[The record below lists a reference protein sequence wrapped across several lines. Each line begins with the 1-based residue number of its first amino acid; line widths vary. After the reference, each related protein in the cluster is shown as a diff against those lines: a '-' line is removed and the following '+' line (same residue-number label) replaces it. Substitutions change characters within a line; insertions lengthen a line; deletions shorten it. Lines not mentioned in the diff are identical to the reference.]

1 MAELFGFEIRRK
13 QEDPISFAPKV
24 TDDGAAVVAEGGAY
38 GTYVDLDGS
47 IRTEAELVN
56 KYREMALYPEVD
68 QAIDDIVNE
77 VITQEPEQEVVELI
91 LDDTELPDRIKK
103 LFIDEFKEVL
113 TLLEFNQLSYEVFR
127 RWYVDGRIYY
137 HAITDE
143 ENPTKGIV
151 ELRYIDPRKIRKIKE
166 QKRKK
171 AINNV
176 PLTQDGK
183 EYYIYNDKGFAKTAG
198 NSSIPSNTI
207 GGIRIAK
214 DSIVHCTSGL
224 TSVNGDLV
232 QSYLHKAIK
241 PLNQLKSM
249 EDSLVI
255 YRISRAPERR
265 IFYIDVGN
273 LPKMKAEQ
281 YLRDIMI
288 KFKNKLVYDA
298 ATGEIRDDRKFMTM
312 LEDFWLPRREGG
324 KGTEITTLPG
334 GQNLGQMDDVLY
346 FQRKLYKSLNVPIS
360 RLDPEVQFNFGRS
373 TEITRDEVK
382 FAKFISRLRNKFAIL
397 FSKILERQ
405 LILKGII
412 TPEEWDGLNQNIRFK
427 FSQDNYYAELK
438 ETEILRDRV
447 AMLRDI
453 DDYTGKYYSHEWIRR
468 HVLHQSDEEMEE
480 IDEQIADEA
489 DNPQY
494 AGPANE
500 AENAPDGGQDQGG
513 GDEQYQPQPPAQ

>member
-1 MAELFGFEIRRK
+1 MELFGFEIKRPRP
-13 QEDPISFAPKV
+13 DPVSFAPRQ
-24 TDDGAAVVAEGGAY
+24 TDAGAAIVAERGAY

-56 KYREMALYPEVD
+56 KNREMGLYPEVD

-77 VITQEPEQEVVELI
+77 VITQEPEQEAVELI
-91 LDDTELPDRIKK
+91 LDDVELTERIKK
-103 LFIDEFKEVL
+103 IFIEEFKSVL
-113 TLLEFNQLSYEVFR
+113 NLLEFNQISYEVFR
-127 RWYVDGRIYY
+127 RWYVDGRLYY
-137 HAITDE
+137 HAIIDE
-143 ENPTKGIV
+143 SNPKNGIV

-166 QKRKK
+166 QKRKR
-171 AINNV
+171 AVNNV
-176 PLTQDGK
+176 TMIQDGQ
-183 EYYIYNDKGFAKTAG
+183 EYYIYNDKGFAKTSG
-198 NSSIPSNTI
+198 NASMPASTI
-207 GGIRIAK
+207 GGLRIAR
-214 DSIVHCTSGL
+214 DSIIHCTSGI
-224 TSVNGDLV
+224 TSLNGDLV

-241 PLNQLKSM
+241 PLNQLKAM

-281 YLRDIMI
+281 YLRDQMT
-288 KFKNKLVYDA
+288 KFKNKLVYDSSS
-298 ATGEIRDDRKFMTM
+298 GEVRDDRKFMTM

-334 GQNLGQMDDVLY
+334 GQNLGQMDDVIY
-346 FQRKLYKSLNVPIS
+346 FQKKLYKSLNVPVS

-382 FAKFISRLRNKFAIL
+382 FAKFISRLRNKFSVL

-412 TPEEWDGLNQNIRFK
+412 TPDEWDEIKQNVRFK

-438 ETEILRDRV
+438 ESEILRDRM
-447 AMLRDI
+447 ALLRDV
-453 DDYTGKYYSHEWIRR
+453 DDYVGKYYSHEWIRR
-468 HVLHQSDEEMEE
+468 KILHQSDEEIEE
-480 IDEQIADEA
+480 FNGQIADEA
-489 DNPQY
+489 NDPR
-494 AGPANE
+494 
-500 AENAPDGGQDQGG
+500 
-513 GDEQYQPQPPAQ
+513 YQPQGGETPPEQSDPPGTEATPPQQ